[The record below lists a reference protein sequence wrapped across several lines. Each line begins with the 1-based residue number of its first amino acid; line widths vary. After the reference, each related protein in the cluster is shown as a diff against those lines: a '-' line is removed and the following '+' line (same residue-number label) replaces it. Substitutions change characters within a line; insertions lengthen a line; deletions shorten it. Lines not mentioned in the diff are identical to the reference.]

1 MKPWMFTPV
10 AIVRTTRARRYD
22 VPRQG
27 SLDPDH
33 IAEIVFD
40 AGRNFELAIDDL
52 RGFDRIWLL
61 SVFHLN
67 EGWRTRVSVPR
78 HRAAKVGVF
87 ATRAP
92 YRPNPIGLSCVRL
105 LAVTKRTVRVAE
117 CDLIDGT
124 PILDVKPYLPYAD
137 SFPDAATG
145 WVPRDE
151 ALYTVAWTAAAVER
165 LDWLRARGVDLLPF
179 ARTQLESEPLRSDRK
194 RVSPA
199 SEADEHVLSYRTWR
213 LRFRIEEH
221 DRIVRITSIE
231 SGYSVNDVRDAE
243 DPYGDKDLHRA
254 FLAAPFHHSPFP
266 APPLV
271 SGDGDLSSHR
281 SDTKTRFPWHE

>member
-10 AIVRTTRARRYD
+10 ATVHTTRRFRYD

-27 SLDPDH
+27 SLDPEH
-33 IAEIVFD
+33 IAEIVFEPGCNYEQ
-40 AGRNFELAIDDL
+40 ALEDL
-52 RGFDRIWLL
+52 RGFDRLWLL

-67 EGWRTRVSVPR
+67 EGWKTRVSVPR
-78 HRAAKVGVF
+78 HRRRKVGVF

-105 LAVTKRTVRVAE
+105 LSVTGRTLRVAE

-145 WVPRDE
+145 WVPREEDR
-151 ALYTVAWTAAAVER
+151 YTIAWTEAAAFR
-165 LDWLRARGVDLLPF
+165 LDWLRAHGLDLLPF
-179 ARTQLESEPLRSDRK
+179 AITQLEAEPRRDDRK
-194 RVSPA
+194 RLIPTPH
-199 SEADEHVLSYRTWR
+199 ADEYVLAYRTWR
-213 LRFRIEEH
+213 LRVTVEDKDH
-221 DRIVRITSIE
+221 TVRITDIF
-231 SGYSVNDVRDAE
+231 SGYRSTELHVTAE

-254 FLAAPFHHSPFP
+254 FLAASN
-266 APPLV
+266 AATAD
-271 SGDGDLSSHR
+271 SGDSPRPSPDPN
-281 SDTKTRFPWHE
+281 TITRMPWHE